1 MLLNITRVLMLYR
14 LVLKP
19 FRGSFVFKL
28 HIYLLL
34 HFQQEISRVYKMS
47 NRAAAWASFKKCFHQ
62 LQIPEFE

>member
-1 MLLNITRVLMLYR
+1 MLYR

-34 HFQQEISRVYKMS
+34 HFQQQISRRCQTEQLRGRLLKNVSTSYKYLS
-47 NRAAAWASFKKCFHQ
+47 LND
-62 LQIPEFE
+62 